1 MNSKIKIK
9 FKLRHGLSAVAA
21 STPTKGLM
29 LVCLVRLVVD
39 LRCALGDGW
48 IASHFLGDVL
58 GRSVAL
64 SSDHLV
70 VGALWAIPLQLVA
83 VLWTVSAARDLV
95 GGLI

>member
-1 MNSKIKIK
+1 
-9 FKLRHGLSAVAA
+9 
-21 STPTKGLM
+21 M

-58 GRSVAL
+58 GRLATL
-64 SSDHLV
+64 SSDHLIV
-70 VGALWAIPLQLVA
+70 DALWATPLQFVA
-83 VLWTVSAARDLV
+83 VLWTVSAAKDLV